1 MIVIVN
7 YGLGNL
13 RSIQKS
19 CNLISS
25 KIIVSSNPQD
35 IDNADK
41 IILPGVG
48 FFKKAMENLKS
59 KRLLEVLNYNV
70 LKKKK
75 PVLGICLGM
84 QIMSDF
90 SEEGSVNGLGW
101 ISGKTRLLNVEA
113 RIPQVGWNSVSICK
127 NNLLISKQDLS
138 NYRNEF
144 YFVHS
149 YHVELIDTNDGLF
162 ETKYSDKI
170 FYSGFCKENIF
181 GVQFHPEKSYDI
193 GTTLISNFINH
204 V

>member
-1 MIVIVN
+1 MIAIVN

-25 KIIVSSNPQD
+25 KIIVSSNPRD

-59 KRLLEVLNYNV
+59 KSLLEALHYNV

-84 QIMSDF
+84 QIMSEF

-101 ISGKTRLLNVEA
+101 ISGKTKLLNVDA

-149 YHVELIDTNDGLF
+149 YHVELSDINDGLF